1 MMKKITGLAFALSL
15 VSTALS
21 TGAFAGAG
29 HNHDNTPS
37 SDVSL
42 ASTFVDGNVSV
53 IMGVGG
59 FAGGNVA
66 VSAGPDGLLM
76 VDDFLPGF
84 AQKLEAALV
93 DLKTCQTCG
102 DLKYLINT
110 HWHFDHAGN
119 NEHFGGAAV
128 LIAHDT
134 VRPLLSAPQDLKAF
148 NLKLPAKN
156 RDGLPDITFAQK
168 SSVYFNGEEIEL
180 THFPQSHTSGDISAY
195 FKKSNI
201 VHLGDLYFNHM
212 FPFVDLQNGGN
223 VKGMISSIKAALKQY
238 PADAKVIP
246 GHGALSNMDE
256 LKTYLGMLQAT
267 TKVVE
272 AGKNKGLS
280 LEQIQKQ
287 GLDKKWQSWAWK
299 FVSVE
304 TWIALVYGSL

>member
-1 MMKKITGLAFALSL
+1 MKKITGITGLALALSL
-15 VSTALS
+15 MSTV
-21 TGAFAGAG
+21 AFAGAG
-29 HNHDNTPS
+29 HNHDNKPS
-37 SDVSL
+37 PDVTL

-110 HWHFDHAGN
+110 HWHFDHVAN
-119 NEHFGGAAV
+119 NEHFGGAAI
-128 LIAHDT
+128 LIAHDA
-134 VRPLLSAPQDLKAF
+134 VRPLLNSPQELKAF
-148 NLKLPAKN
+148 NLNIPAKN

-180 THFPQSHTSGDISAY
+180 THFPQSHTSGDIAAY

-201 VHLGDLYFNHM
+201 VHLGDLYFNGL
-212 FPFVDLQNGGN
+212 FPFIDLQNGGN
-223 VKGMISSIKAALKQY
+223 VKGMISSIETVIKQY
-238 PADAKVIP
+238 RSDVKIIP
-246 GHGALSNMDE
+246 GHGALSNIDE
-256 LKTYLGMLQAT
+256 LKTYLVMLKDT
-267 TKVVE
+267 TKAVE
-272 AGKNKGLS
+272 MGKNKGLS

-299 FVSVE
+299 FVSTE